1 MQISLTVF
9 SRSWSQ
15 LAEAVCSSPI
25 GQAGILLHIS
35 GRLFE
40 TIVDNPAG
48 SIAWPS
54 GGPFDGIAGVAT
66 SRPVEERSIQCF
78 LYCTNLPSM
87 YRQFNLFRAGFGPYL
102 LVLPCAL
109 LPLIPA
115 SLGA

>member
-15 LAEAVCSSPI
+15 LAEAVCSSLI
-25 GQAGILLHIS
+25 GQPGILLHIS

-54 GGPFDGIAGVAT
+54 GGPFDGIAGIAT
-66 SRPVEERSIQCF
+66 GPEVLRAERRRRLSLREID
-78 LYCTNLPSM
+78 S
-87 YRQFNLFRAGFGPYL
+87 
-102 LVLPCAL
+102 
-109 LPLIPA
+109 A
-115 SLGA
+115 SSN